1 MMKMVRWKHIRER
14 EMMET
19 VKWKH
24 IKERD
29 AMRNR
34 CRDVLLKN
42 QAKIKKKAKHQIY
55 EQKKCG
61 VHR

>member
-42 QAKIKKKAKHQIY
+42 QAKIKKKAKH
-55 EQKKCG
+55 
-61 VHR
+61 